1 MLDLQNLLNDQ
12 LMPDL
17 EQDKNAPGYYALHFE
32 TKQGDY
38 ENTITCNLEQLMT
51 LKKNIQRI
59 FNLLSA
65 HTS

>member
-17 EQDKNAPGYYALHFE
+17 EQDKSHPGFYALKFE
-32 TKQGDY
+32 TKEGDY
-38 ENTITCNLEQLMT
+38 ENTITCNLAQLMI